1 MKSKLVKKLISMAV
15 VGTMAASMLA
25 GCGNSGS
32 GNDSAKTENTGDDAS
47 KDTSGDDASKED
59 TSGDDASKEDTSGDD
74 ASGGDGSVDT
84 TEVKSVADVGYK
96 GEPVELSFWYLTTR
110 QEGTEELTKIFN
122 EANPNINVTVSYY
135 DTDGIKDACKTAA
148 QSGSMPS
155 LWFNWGGAL
164 GQYYVDNGVTYDF
177 TEYAKEHKW
186 DEVYSPGAMNLVTL
200 GGQISGIP
208 TSYNVLGMYY
218 RTDLFEQ
225 CGIEVPKTIEEFDAA
240 CAKLK
245 ENGITPISTAGLN
258 GWHVMRLIEQFIEYE
273 AGAEEHDKLQSLTA
287 SWDCD
292 AVKKGLERYQK
303 YCQEGYFPDGFVT
316 ASPDDTYMAFAM
328 GSCAMDIQGQ
338 WYDSTLQNNGVTLDN
353 VSWFPFPNE
362 TGRMSAF
369 AEMNQFNKNLTD
381 DELEAAIAYTNFLFS
396 NEAARVYPTYYNLP
410 LPRTD
415 ADPVDAKVNPN
426 VQNMIDTSSEGGTFT
441 ITDQAFPTEVADV
454 LFNYQDA
461 IANNEHT
468 PEEAAKAIQEAIE
481 AYQNK

>member
-1 MKSKLVKKLISMAV
+1 MKRTLVKKLIATMVA
-15 VGTMAASMLA
+15 GTMAVSMLA
-25 GCGNSGS
+25 GCGSSGDEKKDAATTQDGAS
-32 GNDSAKTENTGDDAS
+32 GGGAS
-47 KDTSGDDASKED
+47 GKDTSGGE
-59 TSGDDASKEDTSGDD
+59 
-74 ASGGDGSVDT
+74 ASGGDGAADTSGVDT
-84 TEVKSVADVGYK
+84 TEAQAVADVGYD

-110 QEGTEELTKIFN
+110 QEGTEVLTKIFN
-122 EANPNINVTVSYY
+122 DANPNINVTVSYY

-155 LWFNWGGAL
+155 MWFNWGGAL

-177 TEYAKEHKW
+177 TDYAKEHDW
-186 DEVYSPGAMNLVTL
+186 ENTYTQGAMNLVTL

-218 RTDLFEQ
+218 RTDIFDQ
-225 CGIEVPKTIEEFDAA
+225 YQIEVPTTIDEFDAA

-245 ENGITPISTAGLN
+245 ENGITPVSTAGLN
-258 GWHVMRLIEQFIEYE
+258 GWHVMRLIEQFIEQE
-273 AGAEEHDKLQSLTA
+273 AGADLHDQLQSLST

-292 AVKKGLERYQK
+292 AVVKALTRYQK

-338 WYDSTLQNNGVTLDN
+338 WYDSVLQNNEVSLDN
-353 VSWFPFPNE
+353 VSWFPFPSE
-362 TGRMSAF
+362 SGRMSAF
-369 AEMNQFNKNLTD
+369 AEMNQFNKDLSE
-381 DELEAAIAYTNFLFS
+381 DELEAAVAYTNFLFS
-396 NEAARVYPTYYNLP
+396 NEAAKAYPTYYNLP

-426 VQNMIDTSSEGGTFT
+426 VQNMIDTSSERGTFT
-441 ITDQAFPTEVADV
+441 ITDQAFPSEVADV

-461 IANNEHT
+461 IANSEKT
-468 PEEAAKAIQEAIE
+468 PEEAAKAIQQAIE
-481 AYQNK
+481 DYQNK

>member
-1 MKSKLVKKLISMAV
+1 MKSKLVKKLISMAM
-15 VGTMAASMLA
+15 VGTMMVSMLA
-25 GCGNSGS
+25 GCGNSS
-32 GNDSAKTENTGDDAS
+32 NNSNNSAETEQGGDTANEDTSSSDTSSDDA
-47 KDTSGDDASKED
+47 SGDDAAD
-59 TSGDDASKEDTSGDD
+59 TSGVEA
-74 ASGGDGSVDT
+74 
-84 TEVKSVADVGYK
+84 VADVGYE
-96 GEPVELSFWYLTTR
+96 GEPVDLSFWYLTTR

-155 LWFNWGGAL
+155 MWFNWGGAL

-177 TEYAKEHKW
+177 TDYAKEHKW
-186 DEVYSPGAMNLVTL
+186 EDVYTPGALNLVTL

-225 CGIEVPKTIEEFDAA
+225 YGIEVPKTMEEFDAV

-245 ENGITPISTAGLN
+245 ENGVTPISTAGLN

-273 AGAEEHDKLQSLTA
+273 AGAEEHDKLQSLET

-338 WYDSTLQNNGVTLDN
+338 WYDSVLQNNDVTLDN

-369 AEMNQFNKNLTD
+369 AEMNQFNKDLSD

-415 ADPVDAKVNPN
+415 ADPVDEKVNPN

-461 IANNEHT
+461 IANDEHT

-481 AYQNK
+481 AYQKK